1 MAVEVGT
8 RTAPGPGRRGSL
20 ALIGERRRDALG
32 MFSRLRDR
40 YGEVVRFRMGPLD
53 MLLVSDPALVQEVF
67 TTHASRVRK
76 GRILEGAK
84 VLLGEG
90 LLTSEGDHHRRQRR
104 LMQPA
109 FHRERLDAY
118 AAVMGAWAARTAE
131 GWRDGEVVDVFS
143 EMSGLTMGV
152 TGEALFGTDVAADR
166 ERVEEALADV
176 FRAFDLLVL
185 PFSGVR
191 MRVPTRTVRRFRA
204 AKADLEAMVN
214 DVIARRRREGGDR
227 GDLLSML
234 LAARD
239 DDSHRSDA
247 ERSEAAAPAQE
258 GSLTGGIGPHDGAR
272 MTDEEVRHEVMTL
285 FAAGLETTANALT
298 FAWWLLAG
306 DPEARARLEAEADAL
321 PGPPAALADLERLPW
336 TAAVL
341 DEAIRL
347 DPPAWMIARR
357 CVEPFVLGGH
367 QVDEGMLVMTPPWLL
382 HRDGS
387 RWPRALE
394 FAPER
399 WLDGGGPPHR
409 FSYLPFGAGT
419 RKCIGSGFALAEG
432 VIALA
437 VIART
442 HRLERLPG
450 HTLELSPQITLRPL
464 GGLPMRVA
472 ARPR

>member
-1 MAVEVGT
+1 MAVDVGT

-20 ALIGERRRDALG
+20 ALVGERRRDALG
-32 MFSRLRDR
+32 MFTRLREA
-40 YGEVVRFRMGPLD
+40 YGDVVRFRMGPLD
-53 MLLVSDPALVQEVF
+53 MLLVCDPDLVQEVF
-67 TTHASRVRK
+67 TTHASRLRK

-90 LLTSEGDHHRRQRR
+90 LLTSEGEHHRRQRR
-104 LMQPA
+104 LIQPA

-118 AAVMGAWAARTAE
+118 AGVMAAWAARTAR
-131 GWRDGEVVDVFS
+131 GWRDGATVDVFS

-152 TGEALFGTDVAADR
+152 TGEALFGADVAGDR
-166 ERVEEALADV
+166 ERVQSALVDV

-185 PFSGVR
+185 PFSGIR
-191 MRVPTRTVRRFRA
+191 MRVPSRTVRRFRA
-204 AKADLEAMVN
+204 AKADLEAMVD
-214 DVIARRRREGGDR
+214 DVIARRRSEGGDR

-234 LAARD
+234 LAAVD
-239 DDSHRSDA
+239 
-247 ERSEAAAPAQE
+247 EE
-258 GSLTGGIGPHDGAR
+258 GDGAR
-272 MTDEEVRHEVMTL
+272 MTDDEVRHEVMTL

-298 FAWWLLAG
+298 FAWWLLAA
-306 DPEARARLEAEADAL
+306 DPAARAWVEAEADDL
-321 PGPPAALADLERLPW
+321 PGPPATLADLERLPW
-336 TAAVL
+336 TNAVL

-347 DPPAWMIARR
+347 YPPAWMIARR
-357 CVEPFVLGGH
+357 CVEPFVLGGYP
-367 QVDEGMLVMTPPWLL
+367 VGEDMLVMTPPWLL

-394 FAPER
+394 FDPGR

-419 RKCIGSGFALAEG
+419 RKCIGAGFATAEG

-437 VIART
+437 TIART

-450 HTLELSPQITLRPL
+450 HALELEPQITLRPR
-464 GGLPMRVA
+464 GGLPMRVG
-472 ARPR
+472 ARRAGSLA

>member
-204 AKADLEAMVN
+204 AKADLEAMVD

-247 ERSEAAAPAQE
+247 ERSEAAAPARE
-258 GSLTGGIGPHDGAR
+258 GR
-272 MTDEEVRHEVMTL
+272 
-285 FAAGLETTANALT
+285 
-298 FAWWLLAG
+298 
-306 DPEARARLEAEADAL
+306 
-321 PGPPAALADLERLPW
+321 
-336 TAAVL
+336 
-341 DEAIRL
+341 
-347 DPPAWMIARR
+347 
-357 CVEPFVLGGH
+357 
-367 QVDEGMLVMTPPWLL
+367 
-382 HRDGS
+382 
-387 RWPRALE
+387 
-394 FAPER
+394 
-399 WLDGGGPPHR
+399 
-409 FSYLPFGAGT
+409 
-419 RKCIGSGFALAEG
+419 
-432 VIALA
+432 
-437 VIART
+437 
-442 HRLERLPG
+442 
-450 HTLELSPQITLRPL
+450 
-464 GGLPMRVA
+464 
-472 ARPR
+472 

>member
-1 MAVEVGT
+1 MRANRGVPGEERCTRAAYDREADVAVEVGT
-8 RTAPGPGRRGSL
+8 RAAPGPGRRGSL

-32 MFSRLRDR
+32 MFTRLRDR
-40 YGEVVRFRMGPLD
+40 YGDVVRFRMGPLD

-90 LLTSEGDHHRRQRR
+90 LLTSEGTHHRRQRR

-109 FHRERLDAY
+109 FHRERLDVY
-118 AAVMGAWAARTAE
+118 AGIMGAWAARTAG
-131 GWRDGEVVDVFS
+131 GWRDGATVDVFS
-143 EMSGLTMGV
+143 QMSGLTMGV
-152 TGEALFGTDVAADR
+152 TGEALFGADVAADR
-166 ERVEEALADV
+166 ERVEAALVDV
-176 FRAFDLLVL
+176 FRAFDMLVL
-185 PFSGVR
+185 PFAGIR
-191 MRVPTRTVRRFRA
+191 MHVPSRTVRRFRA
-204 AKADLEAMVN
+204 AKAELDAMV
-214 DVIARRRREGGDR
+214 DDLIARRRREGGDR

-234 LAARD
+234 LAAR
-239 DDSHRSDA
+239 
-247 ERSEAAAPAQE
+247 
-258 GSLTGGIGPHDGAR
+258 
-272 MTDEEVRHEVMTL
+272 DEEVRHEVMTL

-306 DPEARARLEAEADAL
+306 DPAARAWLEAEADAL
-321 PGPPAALADLERLPW
+321 SGPPAALADLEHLPW

-347 DPPAWMIARR
+347 YPPAWMIARR
-357 CVEPFVLGGH
+357 CVEPFDLGGH
-367 QVDEGMLVMTPPWLL
+367 AVDEGMLVMTPPWLL

-387 RWPRALE
+387 RWSRALE
-394 FAPER
+394 FDPGR

-437 VIART
+437 TIART
-442 HRLERLPG
+442 RRLERLPG
-450 HTLELSPQITLRPL
+450 HTLELAPQITLRPRE
-464 GGLPMRVA
+464 GLPMRVE
-472 ARPR
+472 ARRAGSLS